1 MARPY
6 NGVIAMRT
14 DEQALVDRLPA
25 LAEEQD
31 RYIVRDEL
39 ANFRAEDL
47 AEAIQRCE
55 ISVGLAV
62 LQKLGADMAADVLI
76 ELPDETAREI
86 LHELPDSTVAHYLD
100 ILPMDDAV
108 ELREYLDPE
117 RFEALLN
124 VIPDADAQEIRRLL
138 SYPEDSAGQLMT
150 EDFVEVLP
158 TESMSDVLAL
168 IRNTND
174 EEFETVNYIYVLSED
189 RHLLGLLTLKRV
201 IRSQPNTLA
210 RDVMVE
216 DIITVPVTMPEE
228 EVARVLAKYGFSAI
242 PVLDER
248 GRMLGIVTADDAQE
262 VLEEAQTEDVLML
275 GAVSGDA
282 ENYLSLSIV
291 ELVKRRLPWLLVL
304 FVAEFLTGNVLR
316 YYLAGKADSSPSES
330 LAIIAKLQL
339 VVPLLIGAGG
349 NAGSQVTTT
358 ITRALALGEIRSSD
372 WLGVMRRELIA
383 ASCIGLVLGT
393 LGFLRSYLHIPI
405 IGWGNPIY
413 LALIVGLALPAIV
426 VWAATIGSLLP
437 IAAKRVGIDPAV
449 MSAPFISTFVDAT
462 GLIIYFEISIRVL
475 KLYGLSLT

>member
-1 MARPY
+1 
-6 NGVIAMRT
+6 MRT

-25 LAEEQD
+25 LALEQD
-31 RYIVRDEL
+31 KYLVRKEL
-39 ANFRAEDL
+39 ENYRPEDL
-47 AEAIQRCE
+47 ADAIQRNE
-55 ISVGLAV
+55 ISTGMAI
-62 LQKLGADMAADVLI
+62 LQKLDAGTAADVLI
-76 ELPDETAREI
+76 ELPDENAREI
-86 LHELPDSTVAHYLD
+86 LTELPDSTVAHYLD

-108 ELREYLDPE
+108 ELREYLEPE

-124 VIPDADAQEIRRLL
+124 VIPDQDAQEIRRLL

-158 TESMSDVLAL
+158 NDTMADVLAL

-201 IRSQPNTLA
+201 IRSQPNSLA

-228 EVARVLAKYGFSAI
+228 GVARTLARYGFSAM
-242 PVLDER
+242 PVLDDR
-248 GRMLGIVTADDAQE
+248 GRMLGIITADDAQE

-304 FVAEFLTGNVLR
+304 FIAEFLTGNVLR
-316 YYLAGKADSSPSES
+316 YYLGSRAEQDPSNS
-330 LAIIAKLQL
+330 LAILAKLQL

-358 ITRALALGEIRSSD
+358 ITRALALGDIRTQD
-372 WLGVMRRELIA
+372 WLRVMKREFAVAGI
-383 ASCIGLVLGT
+383 IGLTLGT
-393 LGFLRSYLHIPI
+393 LGFFRSWLNVPI
-405 IGWGNPIY
+405 IGWGSPIY
-413 LALIVGLALPAIV
+413 LAIVVGFALPAIV
-426 VWAATIGSLLP
+426 IWAATVGSLLP
-437 IAAKRVGIDPAV
+437 IGAKRLGVDPAV

-462 GLIIYFEISIRVL
+462 GLIIYFEIANQVL
-475 KLYGLSLT
+475 GMFGKHF